1 MFLRFNTQAEEAA
14 RFYTSIFPNSK
25 ILSTARGKRKP
36 ACHAPHPPHAPHPTR
51 YTRHHVRLTIS
62 ATATRNAAMNDKQR
76 KLWGMVLLAIAA
88 VFFLLSTPCLLGGV
102 LGLLGVLADVGTAE
116 NRQMGHQILRMA
128 LYPLGLGL
136 LVLVVGLLV
145 LRSRRK

>member
-1 MFLRFNTQAEEAA
+1 
-14 RFYTSIFPNSK
+14 
-25 ILSTARGKRKP
+25 
-36 ACHAPHPPHAPHPTR
+36 
-51 YTRHHVRLTIS
+51 
-62 ATATRNAAMNDKQR
+62 MNDQQR
-76 KLWGMVLLAIAA
+76 KLWGKVLLAIAA

-116 NRQMGHQILRMA
+116 NQQMGYQILRMA